1 MVIDWE
7 HHISTEASFRRR
19 NGVDGQMSWGL
30 DEMGRGRGLVREEI
44 YRVDRHIEFMD
55 TAGIDMA
62 VISSFPGKAA
72 ELRSI
77 VELFAKLM
85 KDYPD
90 RFVCLAPVD
99 PLSSQGLD
107 QMVWAI
113 KNMGLR
119 GVCLSSVQQGNTF
132 MDSRKMWPFYEI
144 IAKLDVPIYIHVGEP
159 QGYEA
164 LYSAPYNLA
173 VSLVREYD
181 LAVTAVRLVLSGVL
195 AEFPG
200 LKFVISHMG
209 GGISAVM
216 ERLIRYIRVWDDK
229 FWAWDKKHWQG
240 IGKES
245 PLDKPY
251 AENFQKYFNKLYF
264 DMAGYEGGMN
274 AVKCALTT
282 IKPERLLFGSDYYPN
297 FTGSPDGAK
306 DAADCGK
313 YIEHIKALDLPEETI
328 DDILAGNAKKLLSI

>member
-1 MVIDWE
+1 MIIDWE
-7 HHISTEASFRRR
+7 HHVSTEASFRRR
-19 NGVDGQMSWGL
+19 NGVDGQMAWGL
-30 DEMGRGRGLVREEI
+30 DKMGRGRGLIRDEI
-44 YRVDRHIEFMD
+44 YRIDRHLEFMD

-62 VISSFPGKAA
+62 VISSFPGNAA
-72 ELRSI
+72 ELKAIS
-77 VELFAKLM
+77 ELYAKLM
-85 KDYPD
+85 NDYPD
-90 RFVCLAPVD
+90 RFVGLAPVD
-99 PLSSQGLD
+99 PLTSEGLD

-113 KNMGLR
+113 RDLGLK
-119 GVCLSSVQQGNTF
+119 GVCLSSVQAGNTF
-132 MDSRKMWPFYEI
+132 MDSRKMWPFYEK
-144 IAKLDVPIYIHVGEP
+144 IAELDVPIYIHVGEP
-159 QGYEA
+159 DGYEA

-181 LAVTAVRLVLSGVL
+181 LAVTAVRLGLSGVL
-195 AEFPG
+195 VEFPD

-251 AENFQKYFNKLYF
+251 AENFQKCFGKLYF

-282 IKPERLLFGSDYYPN
+282 IKPERLMFGTDYYPN
-297 FTGSPDGAK
+297 FTATPEGAK
-306 DAADCGK
+306 DALGCKK
-313 YIEHIKALDLPEETI
+313 YIEDVKALDLP
-328 DDILAGNAKKLLSI
+328 DDIIEGILAKTAKKLLKI